1 MSLNESISV
10 FVSQGIQ
17 ELTTAQISFGLKLLV
32 IFGVIFLFNTVAK
45 TGGSIIELLI
55 YIVGLLKWIFY
66 KLRGK
71 DI

>member
-1 MSLNESISV
+1 MPLNESISV

-17 ELTTAQISFGLKLLV
+17 ELTTAQISFGLKLMV

-45 TGGSIIELLI
+45 TGGSIIELCI
-55 YIVGLLKWIFY
+55 YVVGLLKWVIY
-66 KLRGK
+66 KIKGR